1 MPLPPPV
8 VVVGGGDAAAAAATT
23 TSEIPA
29 TASVCTGGIVRGLAA
44 TELHTKAPL

>member
-8 VVVGGGDAAAAAATT
+8 VVVGGGDAAAAATT